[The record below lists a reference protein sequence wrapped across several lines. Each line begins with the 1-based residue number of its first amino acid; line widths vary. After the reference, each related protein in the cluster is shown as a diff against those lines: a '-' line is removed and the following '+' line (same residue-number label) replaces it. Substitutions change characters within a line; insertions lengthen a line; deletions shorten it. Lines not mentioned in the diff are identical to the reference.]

1 MVAVCFLG
9 TRRCCI
15 VSKVVFHSVR
25 EILKGVFAGGVTFS
39 VLGKSPEV
47 FVMDFRDWFHSL
59 KHGQIS
65 FGVLVLLNHSRR
77 DTDGICWSRN
87 L

>member
-25 EILKGVFAGGVTFS
+25 EILKGVFAGGVTFKS
-39 VLGKSPEV
+39 SEVLM
-47 FVMDFRDWFHSL
+47 MDSRDCFHSL

-65 FGVLVLLNHSRR
+65 FGVLVLFNHSRR